1 MDKPVSRRMIKTE
14 KLISVLSVVC
24 HIEKLT
30 ITTIG
35 LPMNPHA
42 NAYLERFD
50 SMWSHAFVWDLLNVA
65 RSQRYTY
72 MQIQESWPIDSTIW
86 FVRTILVMRYGQARR
101 ESPTENVKDSP
112 SVLEYIYA
120 MVETISSIL
129 SEIEPEQGREGVIA
143 RAIALAAKALV
154 LNHEFKDIVT
164 ELVPRREGSDVSRKE
179 RAREKE
185 ESIPLSWE
193 LKPDDIFPLLC
204 LTCSAEAI
212 EKFLVRER
220 EININK
226 RNHIFGSALYN
237 AAAGNNADVAKL
249 LLEKGADVNATGGRW
264 YNPLHA
270 SVAYPTGTESL
281 TLLLAA
287 GADVNAQPAYS
298 INDGRTPLI
307 TASHARNS
315 EAVSILL
322 AHKDIDV
329 NITAMSDESIAHY
342 IARAGDPDNL
352 RLLLELHPDVDI
364 KLKGEYGTPL
374 HTAMNFAWYQL
385 TEGHDAVVEI
395 LLERGLRPNE
405 TCPGAER
412 DIVGWAEEMI
422 NEAREEEEEVPAA
435 VMRIIRWWKEY
446 MENVIRRRRGSG

>member
-1 MDKPVSRRMIKTE
+1 
-14 KLISVLSVVC
+14 
-24 HIEKLT
+24 
-30 ITTIG
+30 
-35 LPMNPHA
+35 
-42 NAYLERFD
+42 
-50 SMWSHAFVWDLLNVA
+50 
-65 RSQRYTY
+65 
-72 MQIQESWPIDSTIW
+72 
-86 FVRTILVMRYGQARR
+86 
-101 ESPTENVKDSP
+101 
-112 SVLEYIYA
+112 
-120 MVETISSIL
+120 MVEVVSGIL
-129 SEIEPEQGREGVIA
+129 LEIEPEKDRVGVIA

-164 ELVPRREGSDVSRKE
+164 ELVPRREGSDVSRKVQ
-179 RAREKE
+179 AREKE
-185 ESIPLSWE
+185 ESIPLSWG

-204 LTCSAEAI
+204 LTCRAEAI
-212 EKFLVRER
+212 EKFLARER
-220 EININK
+220 ETNINK

-237 AAAGNNADVAKL
+237 AAAANNADVAKL
-249 LLEKGADVNATGGRW
+249 LLEKGADVNAMGGRW
-264 YNPLHA
+264 YTPLHA
-270 SVAYPTGTESL
+270 SVAYPMGTESL

-322 AHKDIDV
+322 ARKDINV
-329 NITAMSDESIAHY
+329 KITAMSDESIAHY
-342 IARAGDPDNL
+342 IARAGDADNL

-395 LLERGLRPNE
+395 LLERGLKPNE